1 MKKFSS
7 VSLVFSLF
15 ALASGV
21 VNGLLGTGGGILL
34 TYALAKAL
42 PRTKYSP
49 KDVFVCS
56 MTAVIPISVFSLFTY
71 PPEMSPSLTVLLGIV
86 LPAAAGGIFG
96 AVLSAKLKSVIVEKA
111 FALLIVYAGVRMLI
125 RIGGIK

>member
-1 MKKFSS
+1 MKNLSS
-7 VSLVFSLF
+7 VSVIFSIF
-15 ALASGV
+15 ALGAGV

-56 MTAVIPISVFSLFTY
+56 MTAVIPISLFSLFTY
-71 PPEMSPSLTVLLGIV
+71 PRERSPSLPVLLGII
-86 LPAAAGGIFG
+86 LPATAGGILG
-96 AVLSAKLKSVIVEKA
+96 AVLSTKLKSVIVEKA
-111 FALLIVYAGVRMLI
+111 FALLIVYAGLRMLI
-125 RIGGIK
+125 NIGGVK